1 MNFKSNSS
9 DDSTISYSN
18 NSTADEAFFR
28 LDSQGNIRWTTVV
41 DFHLGYDT
49 ISKMATYESIV
60 YAGIQGNN
68 QYPWFFTIDSG
79 NGQYLKSS
87 WFSFYTEYFYKDRGR
102 LKTQLIFIEMLIEL
116 VTQKYI
122 FG

>member
-68 QYPWFFTIDSG
+68 QYPWFF
-79 NGQYLKSS
+79 L
-87 WFSFYTEYFYKDRGR
+87 
-102 LKTQLIFIEMLIEL
+102 QLTAVMDN
-116 VTQKYI
+116 T
-122 FG
+122 